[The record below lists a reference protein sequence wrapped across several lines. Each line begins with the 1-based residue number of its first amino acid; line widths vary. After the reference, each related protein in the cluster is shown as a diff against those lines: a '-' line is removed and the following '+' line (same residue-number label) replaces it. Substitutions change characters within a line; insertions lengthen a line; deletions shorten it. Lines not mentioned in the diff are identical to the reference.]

1 MKKRF
6 LTIMLSVV
14 LVISMFPMTAHAAG
28 LTIEQLKEKYPHGS
42 TWDESSDGF
51 DGSYECAGFARLM
64 CYEVYGSDY
73 WINNNGNWTMHT
85 NSSYIDNDLKAGDYV
100 RYRPGKYEHSVFV
113 VGVSGNDVAIVDCNW
128 NYGTNNIRWTTLKK
142 SDLKVGFKHVYSA
155 PYALPTATSNTSNV
169 NLRVQYWVS
178 EKGKGWT
185 AEQATEATQF
195 QTGKTYYFWYK
206 IYDAISGKYLN
217 ELYPSLNYDVQMTL
231 SGPNGTSG
239 SCSYA
244 KSDCNWYGITVTD
257 AGTYT
262 CEVTVSGGITGSFQ
276 AGFSAA
282 AAGIKKPT
290 VYMDKS
296 SISLTVGETT
306 TCTVGVIP
314 YDAAT
319 VNYGSENGNICEASV
334 GEITYSQELVSIPL
348 NITGLTPGKTNV
360 KLHFLNNSGN
370 TLATSTISVTV
381 KSGINASTQD
391 MPPVFIY
398 GDGDWIVQTDESEQN
413 TGAANVMGTTGYT
426 LTIGEQ
432 SGVEEETTEAPATGS
447 GESNLMVMFSP
458 KPTTPTTSDGSSEN
472 QFSDVRKSD
481 YFYESVRWAVNNK
494 ITTGTTKTT
503 FSPTVE
509 CTNAHFIT
517 FLWRAAGY
525 PDPKTTVSLTDASE
539 HDYFYKAAM
548 WALEKGLIF
557 AYSDGGFHPNQPIS
571 RSDLVTVLWRY
582 AGSPDVES
590 TTPFTDVQSSM
601 PYAKAVKW
609 AVDNNVTTGT
619 SSTTFSP
626 NTICNRA
633 QIVTFLYRYFG

>member
-1 MKKRF
+1 
-6 LTIMLSVV
+6 
-14 LVISMFPMTAHAAG
+14 
-28 LTIEQLKEKYPHGS
+28 
-42 TWDESSDGF
+42 
-51 DGSYECAGFARLM
+51 
-64 CYEVYGSDY
+64 
-73 WINNNGNWTMHT
+73 
-85 NSSYIDNDLKAGDYV
+85 
-100 RYRPGKYEHSVFV
+100 
-113 VGVSGNDVAIVDCNW
+113 
-128 NYGTNNIRWTTLKK
+128 
-142 SDLKVGFKHVYSA
+142 LKVGFKHAYSA
-155 PYALPTATSNTSNV
+155 PYALPAVPSNTSNV
-169 NLRVQYWVS
+169 DLRVQYWVS

-195 QTGKTYYFWYK
+195 QTGKTYFFWYK

-276 AGFSAA
+276 AGFSVA
-282 AAGIKKPT
+282 AAGIKKPV

-296 SISLTVGETT
+296 SISLTAGETT

-314 YDAAT
+314 NDATT
-319 VNYGSENGNICEASV
+319 VNYGSENSNICAISV
-334 GEITYSQELVSIPL
+334 GEVTNNQKLISIPL
-348 NITGLTPGKTNV
+348 KITGLAPGKTNV

-381 KSGINASTQD
+381 KDISVSTQD

-398 GDGDWIVQTDESEQN
+398 GDWNSQSNESGQDA
-413 TGAANVMGTTGYT
+413 GAANVMGTTGTGDT
-426 LTIGEQ
+426 LTIDVQ
-432 SGVEEETTEAPATGS
+432 SEVEEETTEATATGS
-447 GESNLMVMFSP
+447 GESSLMAMFSP
-458 KPTTPTTSDGSSEN
+458 EPTTPTSSDGSDN

-481 YFYESVRWAVNNK
+481 YFYESVGWAVKNK
-494 ITTGTTKTT
+494 VTTGTTKTT

-517 FLWRAAGY
+517 FLWRAAGC
-525 PDPKTTVSLTDASE
+525 PDPKTTVGFTDVSE
-539 HDYFYKAAM
+539 DDYYYKAAN

-557 AYSDGGFHPNQPIS
+557 AYPDGGFHPNQPIT

-582 AGSPDVES
+582 AGSPNVEP

-609 AVDNNVTTGT
+609 AVDNHVTTGT

-633 QIVTFLYRYFG
+633 QIVTFLYRYFNK